1 MLCPG
6 VEEDIGIRTTRDA
19 GIEWK
24 GKVDK
29 SVALNKMVAGVGASC
44 VSRVV
49 GEESGDTIRGQFKVK
64 NCTVCVCCPLD
75 TKVWTKDKF
84 TKGTGRVRDLELI
97 RHSAVVHN
105 L

>member
-1 MLCPG
+1 MLCPE
-6 VEEDIGIRTTRDA
+6 VEEDIGIQTTCDA

-29 SVALNKMVAGVGASC
+29 SVALDETVAGTGASC

-49 GEESGDTIRGQFKVK
+49 GEESGDTIRGQFEVK
-64 NCTVCVCCPLD
+64 NVPAASVVHLTPRCGQEINLPR
-75 TKVWTKDKF
+75 
-84 TKGTGRVRDLELI
+84 GTGRVRDLELI
-97 RHSAVVHN
+97 RRSAVVHN